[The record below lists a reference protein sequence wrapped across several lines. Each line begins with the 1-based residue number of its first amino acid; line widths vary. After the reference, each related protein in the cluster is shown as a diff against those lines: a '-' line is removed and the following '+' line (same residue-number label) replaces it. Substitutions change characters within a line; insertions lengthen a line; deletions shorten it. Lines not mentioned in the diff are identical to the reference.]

1 MIRNGDGE
9 LAFVPDSLMGDD
21 PEGVRRGVTAALR
34 ALLDH
39 DFDALLFAHGGA
51 DRVRRQGAVEGVR
64 QRTRRRGLSA
74 AVSPTFVQK

>member
-39 DFDALLFAHGGA
+39 DFDALLFAHGAPIESGGKERLKMFVNGH
-51 DRVRRQGAVEGVR
+51 D
-64 QRTRRRGLSA
+64 A
-74 AVSPTFVQK
+74 AG